1 MCACRECRRG
11 EKPRSSNS
19 PKPPE
24 SGFGFLSYA
33 LDSLSAIADSRRGGR
48 PGYLPRAMFRTF
60 CLKYLLA
67 ERYTVGLIER
77 LHSSPRFRE
86 ICGFG
91 DAVPSDA
98 TFSRFFR
105 LLADIDGFADCAMAE
120 MVENLRERLLDVGE
134 RMAVDSTDIE
144 AYANPNRSEPNDH
157 DANSSN
163 WGVCSYNGN
172 VSWYVNPFHALHQT

>member
-1 MCACRECRRG
+1 
-11 EKPRSSNS
+11 
-19 PKPPE
+19 
-24 SGFGFLSYA
+24 
-33 LDSLSAIADSRRGGR
+33 
-48 PGYLPRAMFRTF
+48 MFRAF

-120 MVENLRERLLDVGE
+120 MVENLRERLPDVGE
-134 RMAVDSTDIE
+134 RVAVDSTDIE
-144 AYANPNRSEPNDH
+144 AYANPNRSEPNDP
-157 DANSSN
+157 DAYIRAIALI
-163 WGVCSYNGN
+163 GVFVLTMATSLGTLILFMRYIRR
-172 VSWYVNPFHALHQT
+172 